1 MMMTTMHRSAVPGR
15 APSSS
20 SLSRPAAR
28 PARVPSLLGGGR
40 SATVAAAAAAATSR
54 ASPPLSRHPLRPLPS
69 PPRAGRATPTPRS
82 KIPRTPRAPAA
93 PLTPAEAALP
103 VETTRVAVVGSG
115 PAAHSAAIYLARAEL
130 QPLVLEGTFNTASG
144 LGGQLITTT
153 IVENYPGFPGG
164 IQGYELTERFRAQS
178 EEHGAQLIGEKV
190 YRVDFS
196 RAAFGGPKVLFTEEE
211 PGVPK
216 RRIEADAVIIATGAA
231 ARRLPIPGA
240 HEGEGG
246 YWQKGV
252 SACAVCDG
260 ALFRGGKVAVI
271 GGGDTAMEEAMFLSR
286 FTEEV
291 TVIHRFAKLEASKVM
306 ARRAKG
312 NPKIKILFES
322 EVERLEGDGESLQR
336 AVVKDN
342 SAAGAGKTHDL
353 AIDALFFGVGHS
365 PCVEFLDGQLRLDE
379 AGYIWTAPDSTATNV
394 PGVFAAG
401 DVCDRKWRQAI
412 TAAGSGCMAALEA
425 ERRLANLQ
433 SAQAGASVDLV
444 EEEEEEQE
452 QEGASLAAG
461 AQR

>member
-1 MMMTTMHRSAVPGR
+1 MATTLQLRSGATPACR
-15 APSSS
+15 RPAP
-20 SLSRPAAR
+20 PAAR
-28 PARVPSLLGGGR
+28 VLGSGVPSLVLGR
-40 SATVAAAAAAATSR
+40 VRRVAAVTTA
-54 ASPPLSRHPLRPLPS
+54 ASPPLRHRPTRRSLLATRAQASNPS
-69 PPRAGRATPTPRS
+69 
-82 KIPRTPRAPAA
+82 
-93 PLTPAEAALP
+93 LAALEAQVP
-103 VETTRVAVVGSG
+103 VEQTRVAVIGSG

-130 QPLVLEGTFNTASG
+130 SPLVLEGTFQTASG
-144 LGGQLITTT
+144 PGGQLTTTT

-164 IQGYELTERFRAQS
+164 IQGYDLTERFRKQS
-178 EEHGAQLIGEKV
+178 EEHGARLLGEKV

-196 RAAFGGPKVLFTEEE
+196 GASRGLPLVLWTEEE
-211 PGVPK
+211 EGVPK
-216 RRIEADAVIIATGAA
+216 RRVEAETVIVATGAA

-286 FTEEV
+286 FAEEV

-306 ARRAKG
+306 ARRARG
-312 NPKIKILFES
+312 NPKIRILYES
-322 EVERLEGDGESLQR
+322 EVERLEGDGQALTT

-342 SAAGAGKTHDL
+342 SAEGGGKSSDL

-379 AGYIWTAPDSTATNV
+379 AGYIWTAPDSTATSV

-401 DVCDRKWRQAI
+401 DVSDRKWRQAI

-425 ERRLANLQ
+425 ERRLASLHAVEVHSSMDEDEEGGASGAFAAAARQ
-433 SAQAGASVDLV
+433 AQA
-444 EEEEEEQE
+444 
-452 QEGASLAAG
+452 AAQAPQGQKG